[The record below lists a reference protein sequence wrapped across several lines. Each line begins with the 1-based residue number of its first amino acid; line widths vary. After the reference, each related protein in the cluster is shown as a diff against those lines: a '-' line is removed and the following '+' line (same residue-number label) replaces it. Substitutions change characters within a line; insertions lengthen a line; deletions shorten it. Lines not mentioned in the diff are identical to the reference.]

1 MYPQGNSLLRADL
14 RGVVEEASMM
24 QEEFVGLKAL
34 PALPVPNKAGQYPV
48 IQRAGGQLLRNIV
61 QRRGPASDYARIS
74 RATTTDTYTC
84 MEYGIEELIDDGEN
98 EDYSRFFNV
107 ASKALTYAYRQVWL
121 AHEIRAA
128 ALLFNRANFTATTS
142 ATAYTAANLAT
153 FDVGL
158 DIDIVK
164 QGIKAAGESTV
175 GLTAIMS
182 EPTFNLIRASTRL
195 QNRIRG
201 TVGTDTFLTLDRQAV
216 ADALG
221 LKEVLVGGAS
231 YDASKEGNS
240 ASMSQIWSNA
250 NIWVGR
256 VAPAAGPEAY
266 FSGGAAYTL
275 FWQQDAAIIQVDQY
289 REDRKRSSVVR
300 ARQYTDEKIVLA
312 NAGYL
317 LATGS

>member
-1 MYPQGNSLLRADL
+1 MYPQGNTLLRADL

-34 PALPVPNKAGQYPV
+34 PPLPVPNKAGQYPV
-48 IQRAGGQLLRNIV
+48 IQRAGGQLLRNLV
-61 QRRGPASDYARIS
+61 QRRGPTADYARIS

-84 MEYGIEELIDDGEN
+84 IEYGIEEAIDDGEN

-121 AHEIRAA
+121 AHELRAA
-128 ALLFNRANFTATTS
+128 TLLFNRGNFTATTS

-153 FDVGL
+153 FNVGL
-158 DIDIVK
+158 DIDIAK
-164 QGIKAAGESTV
+164 QGIKSAGESTMD
-175 GLTAIMS
+175 LTAIMS
-182 EPTFNLIRASTRL
+182 EPTFNLIRASTQL
-195 QNRIRG
+195 QNRVRG
-201 TVGTDTFLTLDRQAV
+201 VQSTDTFLPLDRAAV

-231 YDASKEGNS
+231 YDSSLEGNA

-250 NIWVGR
+250 LIWLGR

-275 FWQQDAAIIQVDQY
+275 FWQQDAAIIQVEQY
-289 REDRKRSSVVR
+289 REEQIRSNIVR
-300 ARQYTDEKIVLA
+300 ARQYTSEKIVLA

-317 LATGS
+317 LATQR